1 MKAKDNKKKKKEKQK
16 IKNRGKQNEEVF
28 LNNPFIADDVFVYVD
43 SV

>member
-1 MKAKDNKKKKKEKQK
+1 MDNKKNKKEKQK
-16 IKNRGKQNEEVF
+16 IKNGGKQNEEVF